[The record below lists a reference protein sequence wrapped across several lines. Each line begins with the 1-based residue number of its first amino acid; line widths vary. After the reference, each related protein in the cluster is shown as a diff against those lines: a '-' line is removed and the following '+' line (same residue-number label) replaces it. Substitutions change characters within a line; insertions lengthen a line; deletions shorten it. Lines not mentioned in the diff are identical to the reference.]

1 MGILKVVGLE
11 CKTPLTWMIWGYPYF
26 RKPPY
31 TAHQDVV
38 DTASGGSDWCNG
50 EYSRCECESGGS
62 KNVNLIIYI
71 SFGFQDILQETI
83 ANQSPNATK
92 RVIVSIMEVSSTS
105 LGTERIRSKNG
116 VITRGHRKR
125 DAGIVHWISQMQQL
139 DVIRCVYSIYLNIS

>member
-1 MGILKVVGLE
+1 
-11 CKTPLTWMIWGYPYF
+11 
-26 RKPPY
+26 
-31 TAHQDVV
+31 V

-71 SFGFQDILQETI
+71 YHLVFQDILQETI

-105 LGTERIRSKNG
+105 LGTGSGPKNA
-116 VITRGHRKR
+116 VIARGHRKR

-139 DVIRCVYSIYLNIS
+139 DVIRCIWEISNISNGNIKIYLNISNIYT